1 MISTLNEKD
10 QVLELWISRILRYG
24 VWSSAGI
31 MALGIILAWVSGAGY
46 SLPGE
51 QLLPGDALKNLAT
64 GSITPTTLM
73 VAGLLILV
81 LTPFLRVL
89 TAAIGFAAEKDRPFV
104 LVSLVIFAMLLGE
117 MMYSLR

>member
-1 MISTLNEKD
+1 MMSTPDEKD

-31 MALGIILAWVSGAGY
+31 MALGITLAWISGAEF
-46 SLPGE
+46 SMIGE
-51 QLLPGDALKNLAT
+51 QLLPSDALKGLAT
-64 GSITPTTLM
+64 GSINPATLM

-89 TAAIGFAAEKDRPFV
+89 TAAIGFAAEKDRTFM